1 MDHQGFREAGISK
14 WPEREARPIQ
24 DFWREMKAATR
35 KFCKGWGINT
45 QSQFKRDKKLLLERI
60 SELDSVAEA
69 RELSALQWQ
78 IRYGLEKELK
88 KVYNLEEL
96 QLKRQSGIKW
106 TLKGDANTSFFH
118 GAANGRRKKCSIF
131 YLEEEGTKI
140 RDPVM
145 IRSMWNL
152 STKIFLGQK

>member
-88 KVYNLEEL
+88 KGL
-96 QLKRQSGIKW
+96 QP
-106 TLKGDANTSFFH
+106 
-118 GAANGRRKKCSIF
+118 RRA
-131 YLEEEGTKI
+131 
-140 RDPVM
+140 
-145 IRSMWNL
+145 
-152 STKIFLGQK
+152 ST